1 MKLYNYNN
9 VIALKANQH
18 NFQNTKDGLY
28 KTITTINAIALQANQ
43 HNFQKYNTIIIS
55 TQDCLYKTIQLR
67 QCDELHLHLII
78 LSKISIQMSHTTHK
92 KINSSL
98 SLLTDHIV
106 IQ

>member
-9 VIALKANQH
+9 VIALQTNQH
-18 NFQNTKDGLY
+18 NYQNTKDGLY
-28 KTITTINAIALQANQ
+28 KNYSYYNVTALQANQ

-55 TQDCLYKTIQLR
+55 TQDWLYKTIQLR

-92 KINSSL
+92 NKLISITIN
-98 SLLTDHIV
+98 
-106 IQ
+106 

>member
-9 VIALKANQH
+9 VIALQANQH

-78 LSKISIQMSHTTHK
+78 LSKN
-92 KINSSL
+92 IN
-98 SLLTDHIV
+98 TNV
-106 IQ
+106 IYYT